1 MEAINWEVVTG
12 CERLT
17 PGCDNCPTYWNHKK
31 LGLDYHPQT
40 HPELLEDPIHN
51 LEPAVYLVAAGSDL
65 FHEAVRLEF
74 IKKVFY
80 VMQVANWHH
89 FEVGSKRIER
99 MAVLSSR
106 YLTWGENMLAFTGVE
121 SAEYRWRID
130 ELRKIEARRMVSF
143 GPMTGRV
150 GEVNLEGIEVAGAV
164 VEDYGPKPR
173 PIPDEWVE
181 HLRIQAEAQ
190 NVRWSTTRWQAKEI
204 DHVTA

>member
-40 HPELLEDPIHN
+40 HSEALRDPLAN
-51 LEPAVYLVAAGSDL
+51 KVSSLYLVAAGSDL
-65 FHEAVRLEF
+65 FHEAVRTEF
-74 IKKVFY
+74 ILEVFR
-80 VMQVANWHH
+80 VMHLAYWHH

-99 MAVLSSR
+99 MATLSDRSLIWR
-106 YLTWGENMLAFTGVE
+106 ENMLAFTGVE
-121 SAEYRWRID
+121 SAEYKWRID
-130 ELRKIEARRMVSF
+130 VLRKIEARRMVSF
-143 GPMTGRV
+143 GPMVGRV

-181 HLRIQAEAQ
+181 HLRIQAEGQ

>member
-40 HPELLEDPIHN
+40 HSEALRDPLAN
-51 LEPAVYLVAAGSDL
+51 KVSSLYLVAAGSDL
-65 FHEAVRLEF
+65 FHEAVRTEF
-74 IKKVFY
+74 ILEVFR
-80 VMQVANWHH
+80 VMHLAYWHH

-99 MAVLSSR
+99 MATLSDRSLIWR
-106 YLTWGENMLAFTGVE
+106 ENMLAFTGVE
-121 SAEYRWRID
+121 SAEYKWRID
-130 ELRKIEARRMVSF
+130 VLRKIEARRMVSF
-143 GPMTGRV
+143 GPMVGRV

-181 HLRIQAEAQ
+181 HLRIQAEVQ

>member
-40 HPELLEDPIHN
+40 HSEALRDPLAN
-51 LEPAVYLVAAGSDL
+51 KVSSLYLVAAGSDL
-65 FHEAVRLEF
+65 FHEAVRTEF
-74 IKKVFY
+74 ILEVFR
-80 VMQVANWHH
+80 VMHLAYWHH

-99 MAVLSSR
+99 MATMSDRSLIWR
-106 YLTWGENMLAFTGVE
+106 ENMLAFTGVE
-121 SAEYRWRID
+121 SQEYRWRID
-130 ELRKIEARRMVSF
+130 VLRKIEARRMVSF
-143 GPMTGRV
+143 GPMVGRV

-181 HLRIQAEAQ
+181 HLRIQAEVQ